1 MKEALEKLKE
11 FKVDGM
17 ACDLVSKEERLKVLK
32 FIEDKYGRIDVLVCN

>member
-17 ACDLVSKEERLKVLK
+17 ACVSKEERLKVLK